1 MDDETRQRLTD
12 VQAKYS
18 DLLMAKANV
27 IGVGIGY
34 ARINDELTDIP
45 AIVALVHHK
54 LPLTALAAEDVIPPT
69 LDDMR
74 VDVQETGAINAF

>member
-1 MDDETRQRLTD
+1 MDDATRQHLTE

-18 DLLMAKANV
+18 ELLMTKANV

-34 ARINDELTDIP
+34 AQVDGELTDTP
-45 AIVALVHHK
+45 AIVALVQVK
-54 LPLTALAAEDVIPPT
+54 LPLSALAAEDIIPPT

>member
-1 MDDETRQRLTD
+1 MDDETRQHLTE

-18 DLLMAKANV
+18 ELLMSKANV

-34 ARINDELTDIP
+34 ARVNGELTDVP
-45 AIVALVHHK
+45 AIVALVQNK
-54 LPLTALAAEDVIPPT
+54 LPLSALATEDIIPPT